1 MMNRRAFIGR
11 SVLASAAVMLP
22 DFLRGVYA
30 AGLSPEEGGKVL
42 VVVQLS
48 GGNDGLN
55 TIIPFRNDD
64 YYSLRPGLA
73 LKKDEY
79 FIFNDEIAFNNG
91 LSGLRNLF
99 DNGEMKM
106 LNSVGYPNPDRS
118 HFRAMDIWHTASD
131 SNEFRSVGWLGK
143 YLDHSCNGCALPHS
157 VIELDDALSLAL
169 KGDSV
174 NGLAVSNPDRMRKA
188 MSGPLMDALVSS
200 PVKGDDELSFIYKTL
215 TEADKSVDYLYE
227 QSKKYKVK
235 KSFPNTAFARD
246 LRLIAELISA
256 GSSTRV
262 YYVSLSGFDTHNNQK
277 NRQLQLF
284 KEYGDAMEAF
294 RDELKLTGRWKDTL
308 VLTFSEFGRR
318 VEQNASNGTDHGK
331 ANSLWMAGGSIQK
344 PGAFN
349 QLPDLKKLDEGD
361 LPFEVDFREVYA
373 SVLDNWL
380 STDADVILGR
390 KFKRITI

>member
-1 MMNRRAFIGR
+1 MNRRTFIGR

-22 DFLRGVYA
+22 DFLRSVYA
-30 AGLSPEEGGKVL
+30 NGLNPQEGGKVL

-55 TIIPFRNDD
+55 TIVPFRNDD

-79 FIFNDEIAFNNG
+79 FTFNDEVALNNG
-91 LSGLRNLF
+91 LAGLRPLY
-99 DNGEMKM
+99 DNGELKI

-118 HFRAMDIWHTASD
+118 HFRALDIWHTASD
-131 SNEFRSVGWLGK
+131 ANEFRSTGWLGR

-169 KGDSV
+169 KGDKL

-188 MSGPLMDALVSS
+188 MSGPLMDALVTS
-200 PVKGDDELSFIYKTL
+200 PVKGLDELSFIYKTL
-215 TEADKSVDYLYE
+215 AEANQSVDYLYE
-227 QSKKYKVK
+227 QSRIYKAKKT
-235 KSFPNTAFARD
+235 FPASAFGRD
-246 LRLIAELISA
+246 LRLIAELIAA

-262 YYVSLSGFDTHNNQK
+262 YYVSLSGFDTHVNQK
-277 NRQLQLF
+277 NRQLQLL
-284 KEYGDAMEAF
+284 KEYSDAMATF
-294 RDELKLTGRWKDTL
+294 RDELKLAGRWNDTL

-331 ANSLWMAGGSIQK
+331 ANCLWMAGGSLQQ
-344 PGAFN
+344 PGVFN
-349 QLPDLKKLDEGD
+349 QVPDLKKLDDGD
-361 LPFEVDFREVYA
+361 VPFEVDFREVYA
-373 SVLDNWL
+373 SVLDRWL
-380 STDADVILGR
+380 SADADLVLSR